1 MGDLQIYGMT
11 NLALGEYGADLRTGV
26 PSARYFRIK
35 GTNRSGAMILV
46 VAVPSSCFD
55 NTISS

>member
-26 PSARYFRIK
+26 PSARYSRIK

-46 VAVPSSCFD
+46 AAVPSSCFA

>member
-26 PSARYFRIK
+26 PSARYSRIK

-46 VAVPSSCFD
+46 VAIPPFVLP
-55 NTISS
+55 IP